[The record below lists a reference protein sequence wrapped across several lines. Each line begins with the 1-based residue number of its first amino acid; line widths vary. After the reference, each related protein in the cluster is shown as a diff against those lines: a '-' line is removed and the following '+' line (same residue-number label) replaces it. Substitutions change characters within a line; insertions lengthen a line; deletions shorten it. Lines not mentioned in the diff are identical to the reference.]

1 MSKPHDGAEETFFV
15 LGQVC
20 VRIYDWNEHYI
31 KDEEA
36 INKLII
42 FDVSDQ
48 KYFNWNEFVDVIHQT
63 SAELGV
69 TPDTKARRHL
79 KRLRYKA
86 YLPIEFIPRKKVLKT
101 KKKIENKFVSTPS
114 SKQQKIKKF

>member
-1 MSKPHDGAEETFFV
+1 MSMPENGAEKTHFV
-15 LGQVC
+15 LGETCIQVFE
-20 VRIYDWNEHYI
+20 WNEHYI

-36 INKLII
+36 INKLFI

-48 KYFNWNEFVDVIHQT
+48 KYFTWGKFVDVIHQA

-86 YLPIEFIPRKKVLKT
+86 YLPIECIPRKKVLKT

-114 SKQQKIKKF
+114 SK

>member
-1 MSKPHDGAEETFFV
+1 MSMPENGAEKTHFV
-15 LGQVC
+15 LGETCIQVFE
-20 VRIYDWNEHYI
+20 WNEHYI

-48 KYFNWNEFVDVIHQT
+48 KYFNWNEFVAAIHET

-69 TPDTKARRHL
+69 TPDAKARRHL

-114 SKQQKIKKF
+114 SK

>member
-1 MSKPHDGAEETFFV
+1 MSMPENGAEKTHFV
-15 LGQVC
+15 LGETCIQVFE
-20 VRIYDWNEHYI
+20 WNEPYI

-69 TPDTKARRHL
+69 TPDAKARRHL

-114 SKQQKIKKF
+114 SK